1 MNSFD
6 YLKIIEELGRLLKDY
21 YDCSDTKIREE
32 IYEEIQ
38 RLGKVIAV

>member
-6 YLKIIEELGRLLKDY
+6 YLKIIEELGRLFREY
-21 YDCSDTKIREE
+21 YHCNDTKIREE

-38 RLGKVIAV
+38 RLGKVIAL

>member
-1 MNSFD
+1 MNNHD
-6 YLKIIEELGRLLKDY
+6 YLFIIEELGRLFKDY
-21 YDCSDTKIREE
+21 YNCKDTKIREE